1 MNDAP
6 STTGGR
12 LSLFGAV
19 LAGGLASACCLGPLI
34 VVLLGLGSAS
44 AFIAMEPYR
53 PIFAIITFALIAWAV
68 WSHWQGKKQCIAND
82 CPPKKPVMLWTLGGL
97 ALLMLFSPS
106 IILLFV

>member
-19 LAGGLASACCLGPLI
+19 LAGGLASACCLGPLM

-44 AFIAMEPYR
+44 AFIGMEPYR

-68 WSHWQGKKQCIAND
+68 WSYWQRKKQCIANG
-82 CPPKKPVMLWTLGGL
+82 CPPKKAVMLWTLGGL

-106 IILLFV
+106 IIPLFV